1 MLLPGPSSMLPT
13 KREGTGLRKLP
24 HNKICRKQWYWKSWT
39 QRIILP
45 IKFKFIFLKLYIS
58 LSYVYI
64 LRCCRQKLFQSTK
77 KHVLCFPLPRNIV
90 KFQFFTFFTKWVKMT
105 KKEIYFGYIHPGE
118 VYITFLCCPWNVIE
132 NVLCYVINRI
142 RNTVCYFYIFVIRE
156 NEILISVISQFRS
169 FCKIPVNFKSSTVF
183 VVLFDFTQVIS
194 IFFKIKINF
203 FKIIVY
209 FLFFLTLFFLLLHY
223 LNVASFF
230 SIMKF
235 INKLNLCLA
244 CIKSEIQGKETF
256 DQLKRKFT
264 PIFIIAF
271 LVITVVAITI
281 ISEGISNN
289 NETVA
294 YQLTSSDMILLE
306 KSSSSFW
313 CKGQSVM
320 ASNSKINV
328 YKIDKD
334 IDTYRCP
341 VNNTKSKRCPSK
353 NVLDLNLKNC
363 SKSSPVSIDKKIE
376 KNSFVYI
383 SILNNDVKPINITV
397 DIVLHRLVMNL
408 PAVSRNITNV
418 NETVVKTKCLISEST
433 VAEVYFLTVV
443 PVMVLLSLSF
453 FVAQMKNG
461 DKNKDL
467 LIPLLPK

>member
-1 MLLPGPSSMLPT
+1 M
-13 KREGTGLRKLP
+13 
-24 HNKICRKQWYWKSWT
+24 
-39 QRIILP
+39 
-45 IKFKFIFLKLYIS
+45 
-58 LSYVYI
+58 
-64 LRCCRQKLFQSTK
+64 
-77 KHVLCFPLPRNIV
+77 
-90 KFQFFTFFTKWVKMT
+90 FF
-105 KKEIYFGYIHPGE
+105 
-118 VYITFLCCPWNVIE
+118 
-132 NVLCYVINRI
+132 
-142 RNTVCYFYIFVIRE
+142 
-156 NEILISVISQFRS
+156 
-169 FCKIPVNFKSSTVF
+169 
-183 VVLFDFTQVIS
+183 
-194 IFFKIKINF
+194 
-203 FKIIVY
+203 
-209 FLFFLTLFFLLLHY
+209 
-223 LNVASFF
+223 
-230 SIMKF
+230 
-235 INKLNLCLA
+235 
-244 CIKSEIQGKETF
+244 KSEIQGKETF

-334 IDTYRCP
+334 IDTYSHVDHVNILGIRKTIDPFGTIVYRFFLLDQSNIVIKGCSFQPPHSSSPTPHIRIFKNSTISTGCP

-397 DIVLHRLVMNL
+397 DIVLHRVLYDISEMKNMCESDESCMVDLSRGNQLVMNL